1 MGIDDWGDLR
11 STVPIILMLDLI
23 EDWRFCFGG
32 KTEEDEDGSGDVDGN
47 RTHSNELKRAVFA
60 MGVRLSLKHDGRKK
74 GQIFGSAGNY
84 PFS

>member
-32 KTEEDEDGSGDVDGN
+32 KTEEDEDGSGDVDG
-47 RTHSNELKRAVFA
+47 RILTS
-60 MGVRLSLKHDGRKK
+60 
-74 GQIFGSAGNY
+74 
-84 PFS
+84 